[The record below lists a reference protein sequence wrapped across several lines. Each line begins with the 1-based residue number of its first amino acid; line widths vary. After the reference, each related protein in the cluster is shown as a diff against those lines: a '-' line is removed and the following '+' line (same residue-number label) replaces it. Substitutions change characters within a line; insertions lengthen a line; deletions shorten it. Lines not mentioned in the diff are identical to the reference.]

1 MGGKIKTSIMIDKD
15 LWDKFRVKVSMEKG
29 LRKLSEAVED
39 IIKEELSDIL
49 IAEAL
54 EARLPNKKLPTVIK
68 PVKPRVRTDAGAV
81 LRELRES
88 RT

>member
-1 MGGKIKTSIMIDKD
+1 MGGKIKTSIVIDKD
-15 LWDKFRVKVSMEKG
+15 LWERFKAKVGIERG

-39 IIKEELSDIL
+39 IIRDDLGDIL
-49 IAEAL
+49 IARAL
-54 EARLPNKKLPTVIK
+54 EAKLLGRRLPSIVKT
-68 PVKPRVRTDAGAV
+68 VKPRVRTDAGAV